1 MANLEKIVNELPPL
15 VLSLKLNV
23 GNSDEITPQVV
34 LINNIHVQLLHL
46 QTIINQELQLTK
58 LTNLSTHTL
67 PRLGTIASLFLD
79 DSFVLETENNA
90 KSKYITAKF
99 GNPNTEISINDLQ
112 SKIGYWIEWGEF
124 LRVISTD
131 ILNQSQ
137 LVSQLN
143 YHHHQVNLFAEFQ
156 KVSEKLKINLAFT
169 NLQILQKQ
177 VEQLRNTQ
185 KDAVEL
191 KEKLNAIFDSIN
203 NSPDF
208 LTIII
213 GVSCLCGQSGL
224 TLEWLDDDQE
234 LIVSSDGK
242 FQELTEI
249 LLEYQ
254 IFQETVDTLIYDIN
268 TLTQKAEE
276 FLNFFPPQTQ
286 PKPVINHQVKVI
298 PRFRLPKIFHP
309 IVIIASSLLVLIFS
323 GWIIKPKIPDIQQVL
338 FSSNREETAVAKFK
352 SALKLGLEASALVKN
367 PPYPVIVWQ
376 QAETKWQQA
385 IDLLASIP
393 EGTSVYTQAT
403 GKLVRYRRN
412 RIAIYEKVLSEQKA
426 TEDLQ
431 TAQKLA
437 TEAAFFVKSS
447 PQSVLALQQA
457 KDKWEQAIKLLENIP
472 QSTSI
477 YPEAQEILPSYK
489 SNYASINMIIQSLQ

>member
-23 GNSDEITPQVV
+23 GNSDEITPQLV

-131 ILNQSQ
+131 ILNESQ

-177 VEQLRNTQ
+177 VEQLRNTH

-203 NSPDF
+203 NKLLF
-208 LTIII
+208 TT
-213 GVSCLCGQSGL
+213 VSTHSNPR
-224 TLEWLDDDQE
+224 
-234 LIVSSDGK
+234 K
-242 FQELTEI
+242 
-249 LLEYQ
+249 
-254 IFQETVDTLIYDIN
+254 IN
-268 TLTQKAEE
+268 L
-276 FLNFFPPQTQ
+276 F
-286 PKPVINHQVKVI
+286 I
-298 PRFRLPKIFHP
+298 KIKN
-309 IVIIASSLLVLIFS
+309 IFS
-323 GWIIKPKIPDIQQVL
+323 WFIIK
-338 FSSNREETAVAKFK
+338 
-352 SALKLGLEASALVKN
+352 
-367 PPYPVIVWQ
+367 
-376 QAETKWQQA
+376 
-385 IDLLASIP
+385 
-393 EGTSVYTQAT
+393 
-403 GKLVRYRRN
+403 
-412 RIAIYEKVLSEQKA
+412 
-426 TEDLQ
+426 
-431 TAQKLA
+431 
-437 TEAAFFVKSS
+437 
-447 PQSVLALQQA
+447 
-457 KDKWEQAIKLLENIP
+457 
-472 QSTSI
+472 
-477 YPEAQEILPSYK
+477 
-489 SNYASINMIIQSLQ
+489 